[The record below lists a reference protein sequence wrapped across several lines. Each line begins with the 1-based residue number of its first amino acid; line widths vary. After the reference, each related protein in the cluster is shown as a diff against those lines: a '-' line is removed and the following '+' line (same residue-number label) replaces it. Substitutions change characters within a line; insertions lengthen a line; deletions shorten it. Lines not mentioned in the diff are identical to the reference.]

1 MDSTVHSNVR
11 SLRRILVTTGV
22 AVALSVTGGCGR
34 NEPTIPER
42 LDDTTFWA
50 MVNELSEPGGYFHS
64 DNFVSNELGF
74 QYVIPEMLAAA
85 GTGGVYVGVGPDQNF
100 TYITAL
106 RPRIAFIVDIRRQ
119 NLLQHLMYKAL
130 IEMSSDRDD
139 FLERLFARNW
149 NNEPPPG
156 LEADSLFK
164 LLASLPRDSVL
175 YQSNLTAIF
184 DRLTRHHKFNLDPF
198 DSASVQYIYK
208 AFYDAGTSLTY
219 SSNSARGWGGRGMP
233 SYRML
238 MTATDQ
244 DMNNKSYMGSDEAFA
259 LLKDMHE
266 RNLIVPIVGDF
277 AGPKALR
284 AVGDWLREK
293 KASVD
298 IFYVSNVE
306 QYLFQ
311 QGDAWERFYGNVSA
325 MPRDRRALFVRSVSN
340 RGWRPRQH
348 PYARSSSV
356 TSSIEEVLGLFRTG
370 RLQSYADIVDLSR

>member
-1 MDSTVHSNVR
+1 MDSTAHSNLR
-11 SLRRILVTTGV
+11 SLKQVVTATSL
-22 AVALSVTGGCGR
+22 AVILSVAGGCGG
-34 NEPTIPER
+34 NETTIPER
-42 LDDTTFWA
+42 IDDSTFWA

-74 QYVIPEMLAAA
+74 QYVIPEMLAAV

-100 TYITAL
+100 TYVTAL
-106 RPRIAFIVDIRRQ
+106 RPRISFIVDIRRQ
-119 NLLQHLMYKAL
+119 NLIQHLMYKAL

-139 FLERLFARNW
+139 FLERLFSRSW
-149 NNEPPPG
+149 SIEPPPG
-156 LEADSLFK
+156 LSADSLFT

-184 DRLTRHHKFNLDPF
+184 DRLTRHHKFALDPF
-198 DSASVQYIYK
+198 DSASVQYVYK

-219 SSNSARGWGGRGMP
+219 SSNAARGWGGRGMP

-244 DMNNKSYMGSDEAFA
+244 DRNNKSYMGSDEAFA
-259 LLKDMHE
+259 ILKDMHE

-293 KASVD
+293 NASVD

-311 QGDAWERFYGNVSA
+311 QGEAWERFYGNVSE
-325 MPRDRRALFVRSVSN
+325 MPRDRRALFVRSVSS
-340 RGWRPRQH
+340 RGWRPQQH
-348 PYARSSSV
+348 PFARSSSV

-370 RLQSYADIVDLSR
+370 RLQSYTDIVELSR